1 MGINMSD
8 IPKSIQLAITES
20 QVDMLKPFFSKVKQG
35 CSVMAQ
41 VYPDGFIVTF
51 LNEEEAKNVA
61 DALKKTRGNFK
72 NTYAKTLEER
82 TKVMSN
88 KTNVK
93 PLKNHFIEVLK

>member
-1 MGINMSD
+1 MSD

-20 QVDMLKPFFSKVKQG
+20 QADMLEPFFKKVKRG

-61 DALKKTRGNFK
+61 DALKKTRGHFK
-72 NTYAKTLEER
+72 KTYARNLEER
-82 TKVMSN
+82 MQVISN
-88 KTNVK
+88 KTTIKPLNNQFNEVK
-93 PLKNHFIEVLK
+93 P